1 VNTYDPADCIVY
13 LHLASDT
20 GPYGVPVAAPAA
32 RNRPAPG
39 QHPVAPYPPAET
51 VTTERH
57 QASPAHR
64 VVARDLRLRGM
75 QRKQGD

>member
-1 VNTYDPADCIVY
+1 MNTYDPADCIVY

-32 RNRPAPG
+32 ANHPAPG
-39 QHPVAPYPPAET
+39 RRPVTPYRPAET

-64 VVARDLRLRGM
+64 VGARDLCPRSM
-75 QRKQGD
+75 QREQGE